1 MVVEEASKLFRD
13 VEVDVS
19 VLPSL
24 ADSDTE
30 GEGEGEGEEGEQ
42 MEEIVDLDVLRAEA
56 MRQVGLHSHPQG
68 VGAAQNLQKT
78 RGRESGAHLAGAANL
93 TPTVTPTRSH
103 LPNPT
108 VLHTPALAALL
119 TPPTGAGDVT
129 GAGIRGIRR
138 VGCVHA
144 ATSLTDADLDLLD

>member
-1 MVVEEASKLFRD
+1 MVAEEASKLFRD
-13 VEVDVS
+13 VEVNVS

-24 ADSDTE
+24 ADSDSNT
-30 GEGEGEGEEGEQ
+30 EGEGEEGEE

-68 VGAAQNLQKT
+68 MGAAQNLRKI
-78 RGRESGAHLAGAANL
+78 RGRESGAHLAGVANL
-93 TPTVTPTRSH
+93 APTAPTRPH
-103 LPNPT
+103 LPTPT

-119 TPPTGAGDVT
+119 TPPTGAGEVT
-129 GAGIRGIRR
+129 GAGMRGIGRM
-138 VGCVHA
+138 GCVYA

>member
-1 MVVEEASKLFRD
+1 MVAEEASKPFRD

-24 ADSDTE
+24 ADSDSDTA
-30 GEGEGEGEEGEQ
+30 GEGEEGEE
-42 MEEIVDLDVLRAEA
+42 MEKIVDLDVLRAEA

-68 VGAAQNLQKT
+68 MGAAQNLQKH
-78 RGRESGAHLAGAANL
+78 RGRESGAHLAGVANL
-93 TPTVTPTRSH
+93 APTAPTH
-103 LPNPT
+103 PYLPNPT

-119 TPPTGAGDVT
+119 LTPTTGAGEVT
-129 GAGIRGIRR
+129 GAGIRGICR
-138 VGCVHA
+138 VSCVHA